1 MCSAYQQHFLS
12 VLFYMSVSVLY
23 FIVFYCIC
31 LCIYL
36 SISVVFKD
44 FSRSG
49 RQRSTLVIS
58 VCCCVQEHMVRE
70 EAKALTPKQCAVIEL
85 ALDTI
90 KVHTLHM
97 RNRLKTA
104 SRADSTAVFSCV
116 RLHLLSTA
124 ILSRW
129 RCWSEEDFPGEES
142 RPPVSALRPLPLHA
156 GYRQTH

>member
-1 MCSAYQQHFLS
+1 
-12 VLFYMSVSVLY
+12 
-23 FIVFYCIC
+23 
-31 LCIYL
+31 
-36 SISVVFKD
+36 
-44 FSRSG
+44 
-49 RQRSTLVIS
+49 
-58 VCCCVQEHMVRE
+58 MVRE

-97 RNRLKTA
+97 RIRLKTA
-104 SRADSTAVFSCV
+104 SGADSMAIFSCV

-129 RCWSEEDFPGEES
+129 RCRSEEDFPGEES
-142 RPPVSALRPLPLHA
+142 RPAVSALRPLPLHA